1 LREQRGAGQ
10 VLAALG
16 RREYFGEMALFADG
30 KRNTTVRA
38 RTAMDVLT
46 IAKADFN
53 KLRQSVLAFG
63 NVFGELAKRR
73 ETARSPLPELGVPR
87 E

>member
-16 RREYFGEMALFADG
+16 RREYFGEMALFA
-30 KRNTTVRA
+30 TTVRA

-46 IAKADFN
+46 IPKADFN
-53 KLRQSVLAFG
+53 KLRQSVPAFG
-63 NVFGELAKRR
+63 NVLGELAKRR

>member
-1 LREQRGAGQ
+1 MREQRGAGQ

-16 RREYFGEMALFADG
+16 RREYFGEMALFA
-30 KRNTTVRA
+30 TTVRA

-46 IAKADFN
+46 IPKADFN
-53 KLRQSVLAFG
+53 KLRQSVPAFG
-63 NVFGELAKRR
+63 NVLGELAKRR

>member
-1 LREQRGAGQ
+1 LREQRGARQ

-16 RREYFGEMALFADG
+16 HGEYFGEMALFADG
-30 KRNTTVRA
+30 RRNATVRA
-38 RTAMDVLT
+38 RAAMDVLIIQRRIST
-46 IAKADFN
+46 SCVRARR
-53 KLRQSVLAFG
+53 LSG

-73 ETARSPLPELGVPR
+73 ELARSPLQELGVPR

>member
-16 RREYFGEMALFADG
+16 RREYFGEMALFA
-30 KRNTTVRA
+30 TTVRA

-46 IAKADFN
+46 IPKADFN
-53 KLRQSVLAFG
+53 KLCQSVLAFG

>member
-1 LREQRGAGQ
+1 MREPRGARQ

-16 RREYFGEMALFADG
+16 RGEYFGEMALFADG
-30 KRNTTVRA
+30 KRNATVRA
-38 RTAMDVLT
+38 RTAMDVL
-46 IAKADFN
+46 IIPKADFN
-53 KLRQSVLAFG
+53 KLRQSGPPFG

-73 ETARSPLPELGVPR
+73 ETARSPLPKLGVPR

>member
-1 LREQRGAGQ
+1 
-10 VLAALG
+10 
-16 RREYFGEMALFADG
+16 
-30 KRNTTVRA
+30 
-38 RTAMDVLT
+38 MDVLT
-46 IAKADFN
+46 IPKADFN
-53 KLRQSVLAFG
+53 KLCQSVLAFG